1 MVRRLSGLLRA
12 GQRPERGGPDDAGFT
27 LVELIVAMFLFSLLL
42 GIFMSGIVLMT
53 RDTVRVQNISNTED
67 EARRAFDRFD
77 RQLRYASAVNPPGR
91 VGNDWYFEYQTT
103 ATGSVT
109 GQCTQ
114 WRVQQSTQQLQ
125 VRTWD
130 DATAATASGWAPVAS
145 HVSNDPTS
153 EVPFTFTPAD
163 TTYMHQRVGLLLEV
177 SMGATTPVRV
187 QASFVARNTST
198 STVTNTGGL
207 VCQQVGRP

>member
-1 MVRRLSGLLRA
+1 MAGRTSRREPA
-12 GQRPERGGPDDAGFT
+12 GPPPREDAGFT
-27 LVELIVAMFLFSLLL
+27 LIELIVAMFLFSLLL

-67 EARRAFDRFD
+67 QARRAFDRFD
-77 RQLRYASAVNPPGR
+77 RQLRYASAVYPPGR
-91 VGNDWYFEYQTT
+91 VGDDWYFEYQTT
-103 ATGSVT
+103 ATGSST
-109 GQCTQ
+109 AQCTQ
-114 WRVQQSTQQLQ
+114 WRVQHSTQQLQ

-130 DATAATASGWAPVAS
+130 DATGASPSGWVSVAS

-163 TTYMHQRVGLLLEV
+163 NTYMHQQVGLLLEV
-177 SMGATTPVRV
+177 SIGTTTPVRLQV
-187 QASFVARNTST
+187 SFVARNTST
-198 STVTNTGGL
+198 ATVTNNGGP